1 MQNVETSL
9 PDIWTKLGSEISW
22 EMPVF
27 KILLNFD
34 FLVFILI
41 EISQLSI
48 QMQIRK
54 NMIHFNQN

>member
-41 EISQLSI
+41 ERDLTT
-48 QMQIRK
+48 
-54 NMIHFNQN
+54 FNTNAN